1 MPIFAHHEAAHLHSH
16 RFEDWSFTK
25 YLTYYLFISKC
36 GAMGWTICAC
46 CSYLFL
52 SYLSRHLLITY
63 YDWKSDELAYLGFL
77 EILGNE

>member
-1 MPIFAHHEAAHLHSH
+1 
-16 RFEDWSFTK
+16 
-25 YLTYYLFISKC
+25 
-36 GAMGWTICAC
+36 MGWTICVC